1 MSEPKKTESF
11 AGNVMKY
18 SIATYLGFGISGAAL
33 IIKGVLPAE
42 SYAVPASFMAYTMS
56 LMNVGMLGLDQSL
69 LRFYHEP
76 PAGSTGRSMFA
87 ACTRLSVLVM
97 LLVGGIGS
105 IFFAKPLAAAFGLG
119 ANGAGLVPFLFL
131 TYLAM
136 EYLEHKAG
144 EKTTHMVRKAG
155 KMGPLIGGVAGVL
168 PQCGF
173 SAAAS
178 NLYAGRVIT
187 LGTLIAI
194 YLSTSDEMLPILI
207 SEKMDI
213 RFVLGVLGAKAAIGA
228 AAGFVIDLLVRERK
242 MHPHDHVHGHGEND
256 HEEEE
261 HIHEICEHENCH
273 CEEDGIFLSAVKHTL
288 HITFFIIVIGFVL
301 NTALHFV
308 GEDVLAGLILN
319 RPVLGPVLAGLV
331 GLIPNCAASVTITQ
345 LYISGVISL
354 GAMMSGLLVGAG
366 VGLLVLF
373 RVNPDKKENL
383 KIVGIL
389 YVIGVL
395 TGIVINWL

>member
-1 MSEPKKTESF
+1 MSEVILDTLID
-11 AGNVMKY
+11 
-18 SIATYLGFGISGAAL
+18 SI
-33 IIKGVLPAE
+33 K
-42 SYAVPASFMAYTMS
+42 
-56 LMNVGMLGLDQSL
+56 
-69 LRFYHEP
+69 
-76 PAGSTGRSMFA
+76 
-87 ACTRLSVLVM
+87 
-97 LLVGGIGS
+97 
-105 IFFAKPLAAAFGLG
+105 
-119 ANGAGLVPFLFL
+119 LVPFLFL

-144 EKTTHMVRKAG
+144 KKTTHMVRKAG

-213 RFVLGVLGAKAAIGA
+213 RFVLGVLGAKAVIGA
-228 AAGFVIDLLVRERK
+228 VAGFVIDLLIREQK
-242 MHPHDHVHGHGEND
+242 VHHHEHPEHRHKHGHSVQSVQIQEADSHHHDHEQED
-256 HEEEE
+256 HAEQE
-261 HIHEICEHENCH
+261 HIHEICEHDNCH

-288 HITFFIIVIGFVL
+288 QITFFIMVIGFVL
-301 NTALHFV
+301 NVVLHFV
-308 GEDVLAGLILN
+308 GEDALANLILN

-331 GLIPNCAASVTITQ
+331 GLIPNCAASVTVTQ
-345 LYISGVISL
+345 LYLKDVISL

-366 VGLLVLF
+366 VGLLILF
-373 RVNPDKKENL
+373 RVNSDKKENL

>member
-1 MSEPKKTESF
+1 MLDVVLDTLID
-11 AGNVMKY
+11 
-18 SIATYLGFGISGAAL
+18 SI
-33 IIKGVLPAE
+33 K
-42 SYAVPASFMAYTMS
+42 
-56 LMNVGMLGLDQSL
+56 
-69 LRFYHEP
+69 
-76 PAGSTGRSMFA
+76 
-87 ACTRLSVLVM
+87 
-97 LLVGGIGS
+97 
-105 IFFAKPLAAAFGLG
+105 
-119 ANGAGLVPFLFL
+119 LVPFLFL

-155 KMGPLIGGVAGVL
+155 KLGPLIGGVAGVL

-213 RFVLGVLGAKAAIGA
+213 RFVLGVLGAKAVIGA
-228 AAGFVIDLLVRERK
+228 VAGFVIDLLIREQK
-242 MHPHDHVHGHGEND
+242 VHHHEHPEHGHKHGHSVQSVQVQETEADNHGHDDHHHD
-256 HEEEE
+256 HEEEDHAEQE
-261 HIHEICEHENCH
+261 HIHEICEHDNCH

-288 HITFFIIVIGFVL
+288 QITFFIMVIGFVL
-301 NTALHFV
+301 NVVLHFV
-308 GEDVLAGLILN
+308 GEDALANLILN

-331 GLIPNCAASVTITQ
+331 GLIPNCAASVTVTQ
-345 LYISGVISL
+345 LYLKEVISL

-389 YVIGVL
+389 YVIGVFM
-395 TGIVINWL
+395 GCVIELLPIG

>member
-1 MSEPKKTESF
+1 MLDVILDT
-11 AGNVMKY
+11 
-18 SIATYLGFGISGAAL
+18 L
-33 IIKGVLPAE
+33 I
-42 SYAVPASFMAYTMS
+42 
-56 LMNVGMLGLDQSL
+56 D
-69 LRFYHEP
+69 
-76 PAGSTGRSMFA
+76 
-87 ACTRLSVLVM
+87 SV
-97 LLVGGIGS
+97 
-105 IFFAKPLAAAFGLG
+105 K
-119 ANGAGLVPFLFL
+119 LVPFLFL

-144 EKTTHMVRKAG
+144 ESTVKMVRKAG
-155 KMGPLIGGVAGVL
+155 KMGPLFGGVAGIM

-194 YLSTSDEMLPILI
+194 YLSTSDEMLPLLI
-207 SEKMDI
+207 SSDEVSVAFILKI
-213 RFVLGVLGAKAAIGA
+213 LGAKAAIGA
-228 AAGFVIDLLVRERK
+228 IAGFVIDLVIREQRV
-242 MHPHDHVHGHGEND
+242 HHHDHAHAHAASVKASSVGVSAAESDGHAYDDNGHHDED
-256 HEEEE
+256 DYAEHD
-261 HIHEICEHENCH
+261 HIHELCEHDHCH

-288 HITFFIIVIGFVL
+288 QITFFIMVIGFVL
-301 NTALHFV
+301 NLILHFV
-308 GEDVLAGLILN
+308 GEDALANLILN
-319 RPVLGPVLAGLV
+319 RPVIGPVLAGIV